1 MSGSEA
7 QLFLGLLHIYVLY
20 MAQVLREYSLEGN
33 ISHILAFSWILVSTI
48 RLLAKFEDPWRSN
61 VLTTFTQVE
70 PCLLLYIAKSVV
82 EPMFSPQMHATS
94 FIYFSRALSH
104 LTAALGDVLA

>member
-33 ISHILAFSWILVSTI
+33 ISHILAFSWNLVSTI
-48 RLLAKFEDPWRSN
+48 RLLAKFEDP
-61 VLTTFTQVE
+61 
-70 PCLLLYIAKSVV
+70 
-82 EPMFSPQMHATS
+82 
-94 FIYFSRALSH
+94 
-104 LTAALGDVLA
+104 